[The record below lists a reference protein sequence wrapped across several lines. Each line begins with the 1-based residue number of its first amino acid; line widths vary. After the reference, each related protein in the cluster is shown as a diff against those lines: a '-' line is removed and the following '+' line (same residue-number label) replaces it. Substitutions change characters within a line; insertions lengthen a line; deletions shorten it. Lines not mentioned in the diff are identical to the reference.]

1 MTTSKLAGR
10 NKKVKLGKATYDTI
24 TDNIKDTDV
33 REHYVYRITKDSDGT
48 QNRLPVGWCVNLAD
62 LIDFEKDGGKF
73 VYEDGKPFN
82 DIKLVKKRVGEKG
95 MIEVETFEQEDKQ
108 VNKPV
113 VIAGVVCGALA
124 VCGAVIALAVKRH
137 FR

>member
-82 DIKLVKKRVGEKG
+82 DLKLVKKRVGEKG
-95 MIEVETFEQEDKQ
+95 MIEVETFEQEDKK
-108 VNKPV
+108 VSKPV

>member
-82 DIKLVKKRVGEKG
+82 DLKLVKKRVGEKG

>member
-1 MTTSKLAGR
+1 MVS
-10 NKKVKLGKATYDTI
+10 NKSMEGHKVKLGKATYDTI
-24 TDNIKDTDV
+24 TDDIKNTDI
-33 REHYVYRITKDSDGT
+33 REHYVYRVTKDADGT

-62 LIDFEKDGGKF
+62 LIEFEKDGGKL

-82 DIKLVKKRVGEKG
+82 DLKLVKKRVGEKG

-108 VNKPV
+108 VSKPV

>member
-82 DIKLVKKRVGEKG
+82 DLKLVKKRVGEKG

-124 VCGAVIALAVKRH
+124 VCGAIIALAVKRH
-137 FR
+137 FS

>member
-1 MTTSKLAGR
+1 M
-10 NKKVKLGKATYDTI
+10 KLGKATYDTI
-24 TDNIKDTDV
+24 TDDIKNTDI
-33 REHYVYRITKDSDGT
+33 REHYVYRVTKDDDGT

-62 LIDFEKDGGKF
+62 LIEFEKDGGKLM
-73 VYEDGKPFN
+73 YEDGKPFN
-82 DIKLVKKRVGEKG
+82 DLKLVKKRVGEKG
-95 MIEVETFEQEDKQ
+95 MIEVETFEQEDKK
-108 VNKPV
+108 VSKPV

>member
-82 DIKLVKKRVGEKG
+82 DLKLVKKRVGEKG
-95 MIEVETFEQEDKQ
+95 MIEVETFEQEDKK
-108 VNKPV
+108 VSKPV
-113 VIAGVVCGALA
+113 VIAGVVCGTLA